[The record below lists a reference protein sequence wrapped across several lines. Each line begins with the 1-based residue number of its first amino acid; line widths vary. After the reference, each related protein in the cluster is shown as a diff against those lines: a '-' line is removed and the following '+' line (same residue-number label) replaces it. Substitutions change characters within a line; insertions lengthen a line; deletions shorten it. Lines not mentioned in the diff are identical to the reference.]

1 MAGINSS
8 GRNDKK
14 SGGSSKI
21 AGAFLWIC
29 LVAGAGIG
37 CSSAREANETT
48 DSPTEAT
55 GTIQTD
61 EQRQQIYNQG
71 GGVDRANEN
80 PIPKPAD
87 LNEKASTVN
96 NKKNIEAPG
105 TDKPSLTPTEVRP
118 QLIKARTDTV
128 PR

>member
-1 MAGINSS
+1 MAIKNSS
-8 GRNDKK
+8 GSYVYKK
-14 SGGSSKI
+14 PKWYGNLLSTFI
-21 AGAFLWIC
+21 GAC
-29 LVAGAGIG
+29 LVFGNGMG
-37 CSSAREANETT
+37 CSSSREANETT
-48 DSPTEAT
+48 DAPV

-61 EQRQQIYNQG
+61 EQRQQIYNQA

-80 PIPKPAD
+80 PIPKPTNI
-87 LNEKASTVN
+87 NEKASTVN

-118 QLIKARTDTV
+118 QLIKPRTDTV